1 MSGGN
6 EFATYFVSAGY
17 ENEDGVFRL
26 SQIEEDSV
34 RNAVGTV
41 PDNQIRPNTLERWS
55 IRTNLGA
62 NVSHN
67 SDLSASIGY
76 ISSDTRFVENDN
88 SVLTITGSAE
98 TSTNPPTVM
107 DGWYY
112 TPAQLFAELASQG
125 LKRFTTGLTY
135 NWRPSS
141 WLTTRATVGY
151 DIANR
156 NDIQFF
162 PTGRVA
168 PQDQNNDGIRADN
181 RFQVSQTSVDL
192 AATARFKFSP
202 NVGSK
207 TSVGGQWF
215 RDFST
220 GTLVTGRGLVP
231 GSETIAGA
239 ASVEAS
245 SQTSESRSLGTYIEE
260 EIALKERLF
269 LTGAVRF
276 DDNSA
281 FGKNFNATAY
291 PKASASWLLSEEPFF
306 DKGFFN
312 TLRLRGAFGASGQ
325 QPGTTDALRFF
336 SPVTGKKNGQ
346 GLFGV
351 TPGGLGNPD
360 LKPERSDR
368 ARARL
373 RCGHGQRPDL
383 GRVHLLQQGD
393 QGRPHPEAGDSLGRP
408 GREPV
413 LQPRQDPELRC
424 RARR

>member
-1 MSGGN
+1 M
-6 EFATYFVSAGY
+6 
-17 ENEDGVFRL
+17 
-26 SQIEEDSV
+26 
-34 RNAVGTV
+34 
-41 PDNQIRPNTLERWS
+41 
-55 IRTNLGA
+55 
-62 NVSHN
+62 
-67 SDLSASIGY
+67 
-76 ISSDTRFVENDN
+76 
-88 SVLTITGSAE
+88 LTITGSAE

-125 LKRFTTGLTY
+125 LKRFTGGLTY
-135 NWRPSS
+135 NWRPMT

-181 RFQVSQTSVDL
+181 RFQISQTSVDL
-192 AATARFKFSP
+192 AATARFKFSES
-202 NVGSK
+202 VGSK
-207 TSVGGQWF
+207 TSFGGQWF
-215 RDFST
+215 RDYST

-245 SQTSESRSLGTYIEE
+245 SNTTESRSVGTYLEE
-260 EIALKERLF
+260 EVALKERLF
-269 LTGAVRF
+269 LTGARSVRRQQRLRKELQRHGV
-276 DDNSA
+276 SQGQRLVA
-281 FGKNFNATAY
+281 AVRGAV
-291 PKASASWLLSEEPFF
+291 LH
-306 DKGFFN
+306 KGFFN

-351 TPGGLGNPD
+351 TPAVWATRTSS
-360 LKPERSDR
+360 RSDR
-368 ARARL
+368 TELELGFDAAMSTTGSRWSSPTTT
-373 RCGHGQRPDL
+373 RP
-383 GRVHLLQQGD
+383 
-393 QGRPHPEAGDSLGRP
+393 
-408 GREPV
+408 
-413 LQPRQDPELRC
+413 PRTP
-424 RARR
+424 